1 MGDLDTPEADHEIVD
16 AARSQF
22 RLPKTPDSGVN
33 PDVVFWLSE
42 SFFDPRIFRE
52 IQSCQHTPTFCQLA
66 ADNISGSIAVP
77 TFGGQTIRTEFEL
90 LTGVPMSTVEK
101 HHFPYMSLTNVPV
114 NSVAWELRTQGY
126 ETVALHNH
134 MRGFWRR
141 PVALKNLG
149 FQRWIGVEDMEAAR
163 RVGNYHAD
171 DVLTDSV
178 VEVLEQSA
186 GDVPQLVFAISMQAH
201 GPYGKQPRLPNEQVA
216 SIAVPAQLRAENIR
230 VLQEYL
236 FHLNAADIELQ
247 RLAEYVQSRDRP
259 TMVLFFG
266 DHLPG
271 LGGVYRDLVF
281 ENERGPKEQKTPY
294 VIFSN
299 FPLQE
304 IAKEHSELAV
314 WQLSALTLRAGGLLG
329 SGAFAWFDLLYG
341 ELGWPAATTAEC
353 ATAAC
358 NTLLQFQYR
367 QLAGPDPGY

>member
-1 MGDLDTPEADHEIVD
+1 
-16 AARSQF
+16 
-22 RLPKTPDSGVN
+22 
-33 PDVVFWLSE
+33 
-42 SFFDPRIFRE
+42 
-52 IQSCQHTPTFCQLA
+52 
-66 ADNISGSIAVP
+66 
-77 TFGGQTIRTEFEL
+77 
-90 LTGVPMSTVEK
+90 MSTVEK

-114 NSVAWELRTQGY
+114 NSVAWELRSQGY

-134 MRGFWRR
+134 KRGFWRR
-141 PVALKNLG
+141 PVGLKNLG

-247 RLAEYVQSRDRP
+247 RLVEYVQSRDRP
-259 TMVLFFG
+259 IMVLFFG

-304 IAKEHSELAV
+304 ITKEHSELAA

-341 ELGWPAATTAEC
+341 ELGWHAATTAEC
-353 ATAAC
+353 SAAAC

-367 QLAGPDPGY
+367 QLAGPNPGY